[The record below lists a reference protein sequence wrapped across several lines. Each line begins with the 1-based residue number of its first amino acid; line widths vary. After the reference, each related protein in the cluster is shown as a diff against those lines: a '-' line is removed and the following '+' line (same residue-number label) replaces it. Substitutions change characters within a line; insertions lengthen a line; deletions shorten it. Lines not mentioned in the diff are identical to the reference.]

1 MFPAKL
7 GSPPQV
13 RGKRKVKVYTT
24 AEDRITP
31 AGAGKTFGSSTQ
43 YVVSWDH
50 PRRCGENT
58 FQTLISDKGI
68 GSPPQVRGKPWSAP
82 PSPCNRRITPAGAG
96 KTMRL
101 HSRRHSA
108 KDHPRRCGENSY
120 LFHSACYHP
129 GSPPQVRGKRLCRG
143 MRYLP
148 SGITPAGAGK
158 TIGVLCGVALP

>member
-58 FQTLISDKGI
+58 FQTLICDKGI

-108 KDHPRRCGENSY
+108 KDHPRRCGENGC
-120 LFHSACYHP
+120 ACMVLLRCL
-129 GSPPQVRGKRLCRG
+129 GSPPQVRGKLS
-143 MRYLP
+143 LP
-148 SGITPAGAGK
+148 NPHIHDFGITPAGAGK
-158 TIGVLCGVALP
+158 TI